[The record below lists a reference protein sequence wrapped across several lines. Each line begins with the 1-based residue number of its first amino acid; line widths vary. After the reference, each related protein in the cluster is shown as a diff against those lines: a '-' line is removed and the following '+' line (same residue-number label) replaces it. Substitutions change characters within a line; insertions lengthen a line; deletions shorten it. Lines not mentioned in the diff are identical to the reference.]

1 MSRTLRTIGVTTAGI
16 VAVAGAAALV
26 RRARSSGRIS
36 RTVELARLGG
46 KAGADYVSYSARTAL
61 AAPDDKERLRSE
73 FEMRTAEQVVE
84 TLGNMKGAV
93 MKIGQMASY
102 LDQGLP
108 ENVRAALAELQTQ
121 APPMAPELA
130 AEMVEAELG
139 APPHELFAEW
149 EPVPIAAASIGQV
162 HRAVTHDGQRVAVKV
177 QYPGV
182 DEAIRADLDNND
194 VLFGMLQ
201 FLFPG
206 LDPGPIVE
214 EMRERISEELDY
226 GLEATTQQR
235 FADYYRGHPT
245 ISVPSVLPELSAQR
259 VMTSELVEGA
269 SFAEVRDWSESEK
282 NLAAETLY
290 RYAFGGIYRLHLF
303 NGDPHPGN
311 YLFQPGGRVAFLDY
325 GLSKEFQPD
334 ETAMFERIITLMVL
348 EPDVRAFARYHEQ
361 LGILGDADAFDD
373 QAIYDYFSY
382 FYKFVLNDKPMT
394 VTPEYASEMVR
405 RFFDLTGPHA
415 ELMKTANLTPTFVLL
430 QRINLGLYA
439 LFAEL
444 GATANWRKI
453 AEEIWPFVDGPPSTP
468 MGEAIAEWESTR

>member
-1 MSRTLRTIGVTTAGI
+1 M
-16 VAVAGAAALV
+16 
-26 RRARSSGRIS
+26 
-36 RTVELARLGG
+36 
-46 KAGADYVSYSARTAL
+46 SYSARTAL
-61 AAPDDKERLRSE
+61 ATSDDKERLRSE
-73 FEMRTAEQVVE
+73 FEMKTAEQVVE

-108 ENVRAALAELQTQ
+108 DNVREALAQLQTE

-130 AEMVEAELG
+130 TEMVESELG
-139 APPHELFAEW
+139 ASPDRLFAEW
-149 EPVPIAAASIGQV
+149 EAHPIAAASIGQV
-162 HRAVTHDGQRVAVKV
+162 HRAVTHDGERVAVKV

-206 LDPGPIVE
+206 LDPGPIVA
-214 EMRERISEELDY
+214 EMRDRISDELDY
-226 GLEATTQQR
+226 RLEATVQQR
-235 FADYYRGHPT
+235 FADHYQGHPT
-245 ISVPSVLPELSAQR
+245 ITVPSVLPELSAQR
-259 VMTSELVEGA
+259 VMTSQLVEGA
-269 SFAEVRDWSESEK
+269 SFSEVRDWSEEER

-334 ETAMFERIITLMVL
+334 EVEVFERIITLMVL
-348 EPDVRAFARYHEQ
+348 EPDVREFARYHEQ

-373 QAIYDYFSY
+373 QAIYDYFSH
-382 FYKFVLNDKPMT
+382 FYEFVLHDEAMT
-394 VTPEYASEMVR
+394 VTAEYASEMVR

-444 GATANWRKI
+444 GATANWRRI
-453 AEEIWPFVDGPPSTP
+453 AEEIWPFVDGPPSTD
-468 MGEAIAEWESTR
+468 MGESIAEWERSR